1 MISFNISAI
10 DIILAVTIVV
20 LAILYLKKMQ
30 HIYPEQLEYG
40 SIRRDVKRQDPSFDF
55 RNIYPQ
61 NLNAYEDL
69 DDSDDE
75 VSVYSDSY

>member
-1 MISFNISAI
+1 LISFNISAI

-20 LAILYLKKMQ
+20 LAILYLRKMQ
-30 HIYPEQLEYG
+30 HIFPEKLEYE
-40 SIRRDVKRQDPSFDF
+40 SVRRDVKRQDPYFDF
-55 RNIYPQ
+55 KNVYPQ
-61 NLNAYEDL
+61 NLNSYEDL

>member
-1 MISFNISAI
+1 LISFNISAI

-20 LAILYLKKMQ
+20 LAILYLRKMQ
-30 HIYPEQLEYG
+30 HMFPEKLEYE
-40 SIRRDVKRQDPSFDF
+40 SVRRDVKRQDPYFDF
-55 RNIYPQ
+55 KNVYPQ
-61 NLNAYEDL
+61 NLNSYEDL

>member
-1 MISFNISAI
+1 MISFNITAI

-30 HIYPEQLEYG
+30 QIYPEKLEYG
-40 SIRRDVKRQDPSFDF
+40 SVKRDIKRQNPGFDF
-55 RNIYPQ
+55 QNVYPQ
-61 NLNAYEDL
+61 NLNSYDDL

-75 VSVYSDSY
+75 VSVYSGSY

>member
-10 DIILAVTIVV
+10 DIILAVVIVV

-30 HIYPEQLEYG
+30 HIYPEQLEFG
-40 SIRRDVKRQDPSFDF
+40 SVRRDVKRQDPSFDF
-55 RNIYPQ
+55 RNVYPQ
-61 NLNAYEDL
+61 NLNDYEEL

-75 VSVYSDSY
+75 VSVYSGSY